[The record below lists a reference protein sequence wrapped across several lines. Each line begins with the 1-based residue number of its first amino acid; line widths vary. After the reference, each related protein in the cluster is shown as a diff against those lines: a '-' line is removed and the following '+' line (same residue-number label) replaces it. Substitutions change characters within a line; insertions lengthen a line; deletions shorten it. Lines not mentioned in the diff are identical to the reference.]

1 MPWPTLSNYA
11 EAIRDF
17 PHISILDQKL
27 KGGKPRRD
35 SNNYLISYSGG
46 FSIVFPIE
54 VLSDTYALRCWI
66 ADIGD
71 AKTRYKEISDYLRQ
85 CRLPYFVD
93 FAYVPDGIMVNG
105 DKYPV
110 TRMEWAE
117 GETLCDFIKRN
128 LQDARCLKTAAV
140 EFQKMVAVLHDH
152 QISHGDLQDGNIL
165 LKRSGT
171 DVEIKLIDYDSVFVP
186 ALRGQPDTIV
196 GVPAYQHPQ
205 RIAGGGRANE
215 KVDYFSELVIYLS
228 LLSLVEKPDLWHQF
242 GAAEKRLLFKAEDF
256 KNPDQSDVFRE
267 LENLSPDV
275 KQLAL
280 KLKEFCT
287 KPSIDQLEPLEVVL
301 PKISPA
307 KVAHDQGLA
316 YLHGNQ
322 YNEAIVEFEKAI
334 VLDPNYKEAYHGLGL
349 AHFQMNNFGE
359 AKRAAETALRID
371 PHYRPARQL
380 LDAVLRKASPAQVAY
395 NQGIAYLNNN
405 RYNEAV
411 GEFEKAIGLD
421 PNYKEA
427 HHGLGLAH
435 LKMNN
440 PGEAKRAAEAALGID
455 PHYQPAHQLVDVIK
469 SFKPPPPPPPP
480 DPVKPTFLERVLNLW
495 QYIAPNL
502 WQYITSALA
511 FILMICI
518 VVLATQ
524 ISAKDEALRRIEML
538 VSQQVK
544 TDSELDATTSSIRT
558 LSNEKVQLLRENQRL
573 QNQLTEQD
581 EETKTQ
587 IATVRQLRSEK
598 EELRSQNRK
607 LRNQLTEQDKA
618 TKTQIAVA
626 RREKGELY
634 SQNQILR
641 DEKEQLH
648 SQNQE
653 LRNEN
658 TMLQNQS
665 ELDAATS
672 SIRTLSNE
680 KVQLLRENQKLR
692 NQLTEQNKETKT
704 QIAIVQQL
712 QSKKEELLSQKR
724 KLQNENARLR
734 EQLDKRR
741 PPRDPPERFRAAPLQ
756 KISSNS
762 RPQVRKA
769 AMSKNNQGYFAFES
783 RYKKAVGYFEEARK
797 SDSQSAVVY
806 YNLGST
812 YLEIKEYTK
821 SVNYLREA
829 VNLDPKFKKAYYNL
843 ALAYLRWGYRQE
855 AKKAAQAAL
864 NIDRNYGLARQLLDY
879 INRLMEIE

>member
-1 MPWPTLSNYA
+1 MPWPSLSDYA
-11 EAIRDF
+11 QAVGSY
-17 PHISILDQKL
+17 PHISILDPKL
-27 KGGKPRRD
+27 KGGNPRRGA
-35 SNNYLISYSGG
+35 NNYLIAYSGG

-54 VLSDTYALRCWI
+54 VSLNSYALRCWI
-66 ADIGD
+66 ADIGE
-71 AKTRYKEISDYLRQ
+71 AETRYKEISDYLKQ
-85 CRLPYFVD
+85 CRLLYFVD
-93 FAYVPDGIMVNG
+93 FEYVPNGIMVNG

-110 TRMEWAE
+110 TRMEWVE
-117 GETLCDFIKRN
+117 GNMLCDFIEHN

-140 EFQKMVAVLHDH
+140 EFQKMVTALHAH
-152 QISHGDLQDGNIL
+152 HISHGDLQDGNIL

-205 RIAGGGRANE
+205 RIASGGSASE

-228 LLSLVEKPDLWHQF
+228 LLSLAEKPDLWNQF
-242 GAAEKRLLFKAEDF
+242 GAPTEKRLLFIAEDF
-256 KNPDQSDVFRE
+256 KNPDQSDVFQE

-275 KQLAL
+275 KQLAS
-280 KLKEFCT
+280 KLKEFC
-287 KPSIDQLEPLEVVL
+287 KRSVDQLEPLEAVL
-301 PKISPA
+301 PSSSAAQVIY
-307 KVAHDQGLA
+307 DQGLA
-316 YLHGNQ
+316 YLRSNR

-334 VLDPNYKEAYHGLGL
+334 GLDPNYKEAYHGLGL
-349 AHFQMNNFGE
+349 AHLKMGNLEE
-359 AKRAAETALRID
+359 AKRKAER
-371 PHYRPARQL
+371 
-380 LDAVLRKASPAQVAY
+380 
-395 NQGIAYLNNN
+395 
-405 RYNEAV
+405 
-411 GEFEKAIGLD
+411 
-421 PNYKEA
+421 
-427 HHGLGLAH
+427 
-435 LKMNN
+435 
-440 PGEAKRAAEAALGID
+440 ALGID
-455 PHYQPAHQLVDVIK
+455 SYYQPAHQLLDTIK
-469 SFKPPPPPPPP
+469 SFRPPPSPPPPP
-480 DPVKPTFLERVLNLW
+480 DPSEPTFLERVLNFW

-511 FILMICI
+511 FVLMICV

-544 TDSELDATTSSIRT
+544 TDSDLNAATSSIRA
-558 LSNEKVQLLRENQRL
+558 LSNEKVQLLRENQKLR
-573 QNQLTEQD
+573 NQLTEQD

-607 LRNQLTEQDKA
+607 LRNQLTEQNKE

-626 RREKGELY
+626 RREKEGLH

-665 ELDAATS
+665 EFDAATS

-712 QSKKEELLSQKR
+712 QSEREELLSQKR

-741 PPRDPPERFRAAPLQ
+741 PPRDPPEQFRAAPLQ

-762 RPQVRKA
+762 RPRVRKA

-829 VNLDPKFKKAYYNL
+829 VNLDPKFKEAYYNL

-855 AKKAAQAAL
+855 AKKAAQTAL
-864 NIDRNYGLARQLLDY
+864 NIDRNYQPARQLLAA
-879 INRLMEIE
+879 IE